1 MKNLWPLLA
10 ATLVLAIGTMST
22 PVEAQSAEE
31 RKAVSDSVN
40 AENLRRLSAE
50 FQADF
55 ERQEALVRAYLSKHP
70 DKPRSFQK
78 NGSTHYLKRMDRDG
92 NPVYI
97 TTKSVDSEKKQASE
111 QPIKVDPLHG
121 GGAR

>member
-1 MKNLWPLLA
+1 
-10 ATLVLAIGTMST
+10 MS
-22 PVEAQSAEE
+22 EF
-31 RKAVSDSVN
+31 VN

-55 ERQEALVRAYLSKHP
+55 ERQEALVLAYLSKHP

-78 NGSTHYLKRMDRDG
+78 NGSTHYLKRMDGNG

-97 TTKSVDSEKKQASE
+97 NTKSVDSEKKQAPE
-111 QPIKVDPLHG
+111 QPIEVDPLHRG
-121 GGAR
+121 VSR